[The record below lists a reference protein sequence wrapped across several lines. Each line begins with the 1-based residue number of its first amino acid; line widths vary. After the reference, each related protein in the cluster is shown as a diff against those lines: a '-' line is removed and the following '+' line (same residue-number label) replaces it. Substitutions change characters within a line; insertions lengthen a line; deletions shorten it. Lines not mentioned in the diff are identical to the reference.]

1 MKKAL
6 LSLAAAVA
14 LLIAAPASAFA
25 TSSESASTSMP
36 VKKKTTKKST
46 KKSTKKTSSKS
57 KKSTTTTT
65 TTQSTATTD
74 NSSSAQG
81 GLLSAVSSI
90 LGGASASTET
100 LAGTWK
106 YTRPAVVFES
116 SDALKNL
123 GGKLASAAVE
133 KKLQTELQK
142 FGITKG
148 KFKMTFDKDGNFT
161 QTVGTKTVSGTYKLS
176 GKNVVLTYASGLQ
189 QLVGKTELDGN
200 NLLIVMDASKF
211 MKYAGSLGK
220 LTGNATLSTLSSILG
235 SYDGM
240 QVGLRF
246 AK

>member
-6 LSLAAAVA
+6 LSLTAAVA

-57 KKSTTTTT
+57 KKSTKSTTTT
-65 TTQSTATTD
+65 TTATTD

-81 GLLSAVSSI
+81 GLLSAVSS
-90 LGGASASTET
+90 LFGGSSASTET

-106 YTRPAVVFES
+106 YTQPAVVFES

-142 FGITKG
+142 YGITKG

-211 MKYAGSLGK
+211 MKYAGTLGK
-220 LTGNATLSTLSSILG
+220 LTGNATISTLSSILG

>member
-1 MKKAL
+1 
-6 LSLAAAVA
+6 
-14 LLIAAPASAFA
+14 
-25 TSSESASTSMP
+25 MP

-46 KKSTKKTSSKS
+46 KKSTKQTSSKS
-57 KKSTTTTT
+57 KKSTKTTT
-65 TTQSTATTD
+65 TTQTTATTD

-81 GLLSAVSSI
+81 GLLSAVSS
-90 LGGASASTET
+90 LFGGSSASTET

-106 YTRPAVVFES
+106 YTQPAVVFES
-116 SDALKNL
+116 SDALKSL

-142 FGITKG
+142 YGITKG

>member
-1 MKKAL
+1 
-6 LSLAAAVA
+6 
-14 LLIAAPASAFA
+14 
-25 TSSESASTSMP
+25 MP

-57 KKSTTTTT
+57 TKSTKSTTTTT
-65 TTQSTATTD
+65 TATTD
-74 NSSSAQG
+74 NTSSAAG
-81 GLLSAVSSI
+81 DLLSAVSSL
-90 LGGASASTET
+90 LGGSSASTET

-106 YTRPAVVFES
+106 YTQPAVVFES
-116 SDALKNL
+116 SDALKSL

-142 FGITKG
+142 YGITKG

-176 GKNVVLTYASGLQ
+176 GKDVVLTYASGLQ

-220 LTGNATLSTLSSILG
+220 LTGNATISTLSSILG

>member
-1 MKKAL
+1 
-6 LSLAAAVA
+6 
-14 LLIAAPASAFA
+14 
-25 TSSESASTSMP
+25 MP

-57 KKSTTTTT
+57 TKSTKSTTTTT
-65 TTQSTATTD
+65 TATTD

-81 GLLSAVSSI
+81 GLLSAVSS
-90 LGGASASTET
+90 LFGGSSASTES

-106 YTRPAVVFES
+106 YTQPAVVFES
-116 SDALKNL
+116 SDALKSL

-142 FGITKG
+142 YGITKG

-176 GKNVVLTYASGLQ
+176 GKDVVLTYASGLQ

-211 MKYAGSLGK
+211 MKYAGTLGK
-220 LTGNATLSTLSSILG
+220 LTGNATISTLSSILG

>member
-1 MKKAL
+1 
-6 LSLAAAVA
+6 
-14 LLIAAPASAFA
+14 
-25 TSSESASTSMP
+25 MP

-57 KKSTTTTT
+57 TKSTKSTTTTT
-65 TTQSTATTD
+65 TATTD

-81 GLLSAVSSI
+81 GLLSAVSS
-90 LGGASASTET
+90 LFGGSSASTES

-106 YTRPAVVFES
+106 YTQPAVVFES
-116 SDALKNL
+116 SDALKSL

-142 FGITKG
+142 YGITKG

-176 GKNVVLTYASGLQ
+176 GKDVVLTYASGLQ

-211 MKYAGSLGK
+211 MKYAATLGK
-220 LTGNATLSTLSSILG
+220 LTGNATISTLSSILG

>member
-1 MKKAL
+1 
-6 LSLAAAVA
+6 
-14 LLIAAPASAFA
+14 
-25 TSSESASTSMP
+25 MP
-36 VKKKTTKKST
+36 VKKKTSKKST
-46 KKSTKKTSSKS
+46 KKSTKKTSIKS
-57 KKSTTTTT
+57 TKSTKSTKTTTTT
-65 TTQSTATTD
+65 ETTATTD
-74 NSSSAQG
+74 NTSSAQG
-81 GLLSAVSSI
+81 GLLSAVSS
-90 LGGASASTET
+90 LFGGSSASTET